1 MKRGDTNVQATPHAL
16 AESACAC
23 ATARQLARLLTQLY
37 DRSLSPTGLEAPQF
51 ALLMTLDAHGSVS
64 QAVLGRRYA
73 LDKTTMSR
81 NLKLF
86 ERKGWITASGADD
99 KRERRFAITTAGHAR
114 LAAARPEWKKAQDQL
129 RAGMTARQWNA
140 MFEAFRTA
148 ARAAQVAAHRSKK
161 ANGERKNYGSRT
173 SG

>member
-1 MKRGDTNVQATPHAL
+1 MRHGTTRADAAPPAL
-16 AESACAC
+16 AEIACAC
-23 ATARQLARLLTQLY
+23 ATARQVARLLTQLY
-37 DRSLSPTGLEAPQF
+37 DGWLAETGLEAPQF
-51 ALLMTLDAHGSVS
+51 ALLMTLDAHGAVS

-99 KRERRFAITTAGHAR
+99 KRERRFAITPAGHAR
-114 LAAARPEWKKAQDQL
+114 LAAARPEWKKAQEHL
-129 RAGMTARQWNA
+129 RAGMTAKQWHA

-148 ARAAQVAAHRSKK
+148 ARAAQSAQRFKK
-161 ANGERKNYGSRT
+161 PNPERKNYGTRT
-173 SG
+173 SS

>member
-1 MKRGDTNVQATPHAL
+1 
-16 AESACAC
+16 
-23 ATARQLARLLTQLY
+23 
-37 DRSLSPTGLEAPQF
+37 
-51 ALLMTLDAHGSVS
+51 MTLDAHGSVS

-86 ERKGWITASGADD
+86 ERKGWITASAADD
-99 KRERRFAITTAGHAR
+99 KRERRFAITAAGHAR

-129 RAGMTARQWNA
+129 RAGMTAKQWSA
-140 MFEAFRTA
+140 MFEAFRIA
-148 ARAAQVAAHRSKK
+148 ARAAQTAQRFKK
-161 ANGERKNYGSRT
+161 ANGERKNYGMRS

>member
-1 MKRGDTNVQATPHAL
+1 MKRGTTNAAAAPHPL
-16 AESACAC
+16 VESACAC

-37 DRSLSPTGLEAPQF
+37 DGWLSQTGMEAPQF
-51 ALLMTLDAHGSVS
+51 ALLMTLDAHGAVS
-64 QAVLGRRYA
+64 QAALGRRYA

-86 ERKGWITASGADD
+86 ERKGWITASGAED
-99 KRERRFAITTAGHAR
+99 KRERRFSITPAGHAR
-114 LAAARPEWKKAQDQL
+114 LAAARPEWKKAQEQL
-129 RAGMTARQWNA
+129 RAGMTAKQWNA

-148 ARAAQVAAHRSKK
+148 ARAARAAQRFKK
-161 ANGERKNYGSRT
+161 ANGARKNYGMRS

>member
-1 MKRGDTNVQATPHAL
+1 VKRGTTNAHATPHVL

-23 ATARQLARLLTQLY
+23 ATARQVARLLTQLY
-37 DRSLSPTGLEAPQF
+37 DGWLSETGLQAPQF

-99 KRERRFAITTAGHAR
+99 KRERRFAITAAGHAR
-114 LAAARPEWKKAQDQL
+114 LAAARPEWKKAQEQL
-129 RAGMTARQWNA
+129 RAGMTAKQWSA
-140 MFEAFRTA
+140 MFEAFRIA
-148 ARAAQVAAHRSKK
+148 ARATQTAQRFKK
-161 ANGERKNYGSRT
+161 ANGERKNDGMRS

>member
-1 MKRGDTNVQATPHAL
+1 MRRGATKVQAAPHAL

-23 ATARQLARLLTQLY
+23 ATARQVARLLTQLY
-37 DRSLSPTGLEAPQF
+37 DGWLSETGLEAPQF

-64 QAVLGRRYA
+64 QAALGRRYA

-86 ERKGWITASGADD
+86 ERKGWVTAFGADD
-99 KRERRFAITTAGHAR
+99 KRERRFAITAAGHAR
-114 LAAARPEWKKAQDQL
+114 LAAARPEWKKAQEQL
-129 RAGMTARQWNA
+129 RAGMTAKQWNA
-140 MFEAFRTA
+140 MFDAFRIA
-148 ARAAQVAAHRSKK
+148 ARAAQAARPFKK
-161 ANGERKNYGSRT
+161 ANGERKNYGTRS

>member
-1 MKRGDTNVQATPHAL
+1 MKRRTTNAHTAPHAL
-16 AESACAC
+16 VESACAC
-23 ATARQLARLLTQLY
+23 ATARQVARLFTQLY
-37 DRSLSPTGLEAPQF
+37 DGWLSETGLQAPQF

-86 ERKGWITASGADD
+86 ERKGWVTASGADD
-99 KRERRFAITTAGHAR
+99 KRERRFAITAAGHAR
-114 LAAARPEWKKAQDQL
+114 LAAARPEWKKAQEQL
-129 RAGMTARQWNA
+129 RAGMTAIQWHA
-140 MFEAFRTA
+140 MFDAFRIA
-148 ARAAQVAAHRSKK
+148 ARAAQGARRLEK
-161 ANGERKNYGSRT
+161 ANGQRKNYGTRT